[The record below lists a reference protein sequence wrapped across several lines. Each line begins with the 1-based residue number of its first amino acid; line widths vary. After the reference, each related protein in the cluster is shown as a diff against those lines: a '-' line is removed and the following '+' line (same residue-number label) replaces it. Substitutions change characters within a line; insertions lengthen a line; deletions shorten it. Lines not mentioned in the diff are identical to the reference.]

1 MEQAGTSPAAETE
14 ADFGAPPRGL
24 ASRWRAEIEAFER
37 ERHGYTERAD
47 KITKRYRNE
56 HDRDERRFALLWANI
71 EVLTPTV
78 YARDPQPRVFRRFRD
93 RDPVGRVAARL
104 LERSLSCQIEKGGDF
119 GLAARAAV
127 QDYLLVGQGV
137 GWVFYEPSEAGERA
151 VLQQVH
157 WRDFGFTAG
166 ARTWAEVSAVWRAA
180 YMTRDELLERFGD
193 AAKTVPLD
201 RAPAETSSGTNEA
214 KADVIGKATVYEVWD
229 ATRRKVVWLHRSVPE
244 PLDVRPY
251 PLRMRGR
258 FPCPRPMFGTMTTG
272 STVPVP
278 DFVYY
283 QDQALE
289 LDDLTTRIAAL
300 SKALKLI
307 GFVPGETQAD
317 IQKGL
322 DSAREVALVPVSSWA
337 LGQGRPMDDA
347 IAWLPVR
354 EVAETLARLLELRE
368 AVKRDAYEV
377 TGLSDILR
385 GQTAASETAT
395 AQQIKA
401 QWGSIRVR
409 DRQQE
414 VARWCRDA
422 IEIMADVVCGHFEP
436 ETIFA
441 EANAEALPESEAQY
455 LGDALALLKG
465 PDALRAYRVDVE
477 TDSTIAADEV
487 AERQAAT
494 ELLTGVSGFLSG
506 TMPIVQ
512 GVAMQAPHAV
522 GAMAEMVGGLLTM
535 AVRRFRGGEEAEELV
550 ERAMQALSQ
559 PAQPQGVPQGPSPE
573 EMAMQA
579 EAQRAQAELDLK
591 RAQAA
596 AQIEIK
602 REEVRMR
609 AEADREA
616 LMLKAQADRDR
627 MLAEVDLKRAVAI
640 EEAALRERDASRAA
654 DLERVRVE
662 GPQRET
668 VEAAL
673 TARQGELVATVVEP
687 LQAQIAQVSDALGQT
702 VQALGDVAQRAEAI
716 AVRLDQV
723 AEDAAAPREIVRGPD
738 GRAAGVRVGGRV
750 RRVERGADGRA
761 TGLV

>member
-1 MEQAGTSPAAETE
+1 MDQGSAAPAAETE

-47 KITKRYRNE
+47 KITKRYRSE
-56 HDRDERRFALLWANI
+56 HGNTTERRFALLWANI

-180 YMTRDELLERFGD
+180 YMTRDELIERFGD

-229 ATRRKVVWLHRSVPE
+229 ATRREVVWLHRSVPE

-322 DSAREVALVPVSSWA
+322 DSAQEVALVPVSSWA

-579 EAQRAQAELDLK
+579 EAQRAQMDAQAKAAELQSRAQIEAGKAEVQMRVKEMEIAAEAQRHQAELGVRLQIAEMQAAQKAADSERAAAERAETRGPAVALSLGQETE
-591 RAQAA
+591 RAVGEALAPLAQAA
-596 AQIEIK
+596 AQVTQAAAVSSEAAQATTQAAAQMAQATQAI
-602 REEVRMR
+602 
-609 AEADREA
+609 AEAAR
-616 LMLKAQADRDR
+616 LM
-627 MLAEVDLKRAVAI
+627 
-640 EEAALRERDASRAA
+640 
-654 DLERVRVE
+654 
-662 GPQRET
+662 
-668 VEAAL
+668 
-673 TARQGELVATVVEP
+673 
-687 LQAQIAQVSDALGQT
+687 
-702 VQALGDVAQRAEAI
+702 
-716 AVRLDQV
+716 
-723 AEDAAAPREIVRGPD
+723 AAPVEIVRGPD
-738 GRAAGVRVGGRV
+738 GRAAGT
-750 RRVERGADGRA
+750 RRVIQ
-761 TGLV
+761 

>member
-14 ADFGAPPRGL
+14 AAFGAPPRGL

-37 ERHGYTERAD
+37 ERRSYAERAD

-56 HDRDERRFALLWANI
+56 HGREERRFALLWANI

-180 YMTRDELLERFGD
+180 YMTRDALIERFGD
-193 AAKTVPLD
+193 VAKAVPLD

-229 ATRRKVVWLHRSVPE
+229 ATRREVVWLHRSVPE

-289 LDDLTTRIAAL
+289 LDDLTARIAAL
-300 SKALKLI
+300 SKALKLV

-322 DSAREVALVPVSSWA
+322 DSAQEVALVPVSSWA

-559 PAQPQGVPQGPSPE
+559 PAPAQGVPQGPSPE

-579 EAQRAQAELDLK
+579 EAQRAQMDAQAKAAEMQSRAQIEAGKAEVQMRVKEMEIAAEDRRHQAELAVRLQIAEMQAAQKAADSERAAAERAETRAPTVALSLGQETE
-591 RAQAA
+591 RAVGEALAPLAQAA
-596 AQIEIK
+596 AQVTQAVAVSSEAAQATTQAAAQMAQATQAI
-602 REEVRMR
+602 
-609 AEADREA
+609 AEAAR
-616 LMLKAQADRDR
+616 LM
-627 MLAEVDLKRAVAI
+627 
-640 EEAALRERDASRAA
+640 
-654 DLERVRVE
+654 
-662 GPQRET
+662 
-668 VEAAL
+668 
-673 TARQGELVATVVEP
+673 
-687 LQAQIAQVSDALGQT
+687 
-702 VQALGDVAQRAEAI
+702 
-716 AVRLDQV
+716 
-723 AEDAAAPREIVRGPD
+723 AAPVEIVRGPD
-738 GRAAGVRVGGRV
+738 GRAAGT
-750 RRVERGADGRA
+750 RRVIQ
-761 TGLV
+761 

>member
-1 MEQAGTSPAAETE
+1 MDQSSAAPAAETE

-37 ERHGYTERAD
+37 ERRGYTERAD

-56 HDRDERRFALLWANI
+56 HNRDERRFALLWANI

-180 YMTRDELLERFGD
+180 YMTRDELRERFGD
-193 AAKTVPLD
+193 VAKAVPLD

-229 ATRRKVVWLHRSVPE
+229 ATRREVVWLHRSVPE

-322 DSAREVALVPVSSWA
+322 DSAQEVALVPVSSWA

-579 EAQRAQAELDLK
+579 EAQRAQMDAQAKAAELQSRAQIEAGKAEVQMRVKEMEIAAEAQRHQAELGVRLQIAEMQAAQKAADSERAAAERAETRAPTVALSLGQETE
-591 RAQAA
+591 RAVGEALAPLAQAA
-596 AQIEIK
+596 AQVTQAAAVSSEAAQATTQAAAQMAQATQAI
-602 REEVRMR
+602 
-609 AEADREA
+609 AEAAR
-616 LMLKAQADRDR
+616 LM
-627 MLAEVDLKRAVAI
+627 
-640 EEAALRERDASRAA
+640 
-654 DLERVRVE
+654 
-662 GPQRET
+662 
-668 VEAAL
+668 
-673 TARQGELVATVVEP
+673 
-687 LQAQIAQVSDALGQT
+687 
-702 VQALGDVAQRAEAI
+702 
-716 AVRLDQV
+716 
-723 AEDAAAPREIVRGPD
+723 AAPVEIVRGPD
-738 GRAAGVRVGGRV
+738 GRAAGT
-750 RRVERGADGRA
+750 RRVIQ
-761 TGLV
+761 

>member
-37 ERHGYTERAD
+37 ERRSYAERAD

-56 HDRDERRFALLWANI
+56 HGREERRFALLWANI

-180 YMTRDELLERFGD
+180 YMTRDALIERFGD
-193 AAKTVPLD
+193 VAKAVPLD

-229 ATRRKVVWLHRSVPE
+229 ATRREVVWLHRSVPE

-289 LDDLTTRIAAL
+289 LDDLTARIAAL
-300 SKALKLI
+300 SKALKLV

-322 DSAREVALVPVSSWA
+322 DSAQEVALVPVSSWA

-559 PAQPQGVPQGPSPE
+559 PAPAQGVPQGPSPE

-579 EAQRAQAELDLK
+579 EAQRAQMDAQAKAAEMQSRAQIEAGKAEVQMRVKEMEIAAEAQRHQAELAVRLQIAEMQAAQKAADSERAAAERAETRAPTVALSLGQETE
-591 RAQAA
+591 RAVGEALAPLAQAA
-596 AQIEIK
+596 AQVTQAVAVSSEAAQATTQAAAQMAQATQAI
-602 REEVRMR
+602 
-609 AEADREA
+609 AEAAR
-616 LMLKAQADRDR
+616 LM
-627 MLAEVDLKRAVAI
+627 
-640 EEAALRERDASRAA
+640 
-654 DLERVRVE
+654 
-662 GPQRET
+662 
-668 VEAAL
+668 
-673 TARQGELVATVVEP
+673 
-687 LQAQIAQVSDALGQT
+687 
-702 VQALGDVAQRAEAI
+702 
-716 AVRLDQV
+716 
-723 AEDAAAPREIVRGPD
+723 AAPVEIVRGPD
-738 GRAAGVRVGGRV
+738 GRAAGT
-750 RRVERGADGRA
+750 RRVIQ
-761 TGLV
+761 